1 LQLTSIRRVNVH
13 TRDKSAQ
20 KRSSTSLVTRHKSN
34 RQGMPSDF
42 LSKRDAAAAVDSF
55 YEANLLMGQAST
67 PDLEELTRKALQ
79 IKSQGTRLYVYWT
92 APVARTEC
100 QTIGPATRCFCTH
113 SYSSHAWY
121 ETDSKRIRCR
131 VDGCKCS
138 CFSYVPGRG
147 GTHLRCS
154 CKHEHHDHR
163 KPDGRPT
170 VCKHPGCDCKGFQST
185 WRCGSCGEPYGAHA
199 TIFET
204 AAERARQG
212 KTTESNLGG
221 WSEEKPHL
229 DAVCGGITRMSSLLS
244 GVEREGIA
252 PLPLTDSSA
261 AVCGTCSDGGAREGS
276 GYVHTLASLGASSA
290 SSSAA
295 DSGGFVPLS
304 STAATFARYD
314 RQADEHVGRL
324 RQMQAMSESA
334 RFAHGT
340 SGHRLGSVTAEP
352 APPPPRSAVAAP
364 GAPRSRVVLG
374 AALVAGGAT
383 SHKGPAALGAALKA
397 GGASSQKGPAARSR
411 PPFAPPTPAQL
422 REKAAAAA
430 EARFAAAAAGGG
442 ASAAVPSEAAAG
454 AAATAPRDRETI
466 GREPGADASSTREG
480 GAAQAAAAPK
490 TLTVGAGGLRGAGG
504 RGATASA
511 VHGGPAKAAASSS
524 SASARPA
531 SARGGAAKAA
541 VAAAKRERVAVAA
554 ERRLAMSRSGTR
566 EVEEE
571 HVVEAL

>member
-1 LQLTSIRRVNVH
+1 
-13 TRDKSAQ
+13 
-20 KRSSTSLVTRHKSN
+20 
-34 RQGMPSDF
+34 MPSDF

-261 AVCGTCSDGGAREGS
+261 AVCGTCSDGGGAREGS
-276 GYVHTLASLGASSA
+276 GYVHTLASLGASSS

-295 DSGGFVPLS
+295 DSGGVVPLS

-324 RQMQAMSESA
+324 RQMQATMSESA

-340 SGHRLGSVTAEP
+340 SGHRLGGSVTAEP
-352 APPPPRSAVAAP
+352 APPPPRSAAAAP

-374 AALVAGGAT
+374 AALV
-383 SHKGPAALGAALKA
+383 A

-442 ASAAVPSEAAAG
+442 ASPAVSSEAAAG

-554 ERRLAMSRSGTR
+554 ERRLAISSSGTR
-566 EVEEE
+566 EVEE
-571 HVVEAL
+571 HVVEALNG

>member
-1 LQLTSIRRVNVH
+1 MDAI
-13 TRDKSAQ
+13 
-20 KRSSTSLVTRHKSN
+20 
-34 RQGMPSDF
+34 
-42 LSKRDAAAAVDSF
+42 SKRDAAAAIDSL
-55 YEANLLMGQAST
+55 YEANLLMGQANT

-79 IKSQGTRLYVYWT
+79 IKSKGTRLYVYWT
-92 APVARTEC
+92 TPVARTEC
-100 QTIGPATRCFCTH
+100 QAIGPATRCFCTH

-147 GTHLRCS
+147 GTHLRCA
-154 CKHEHHDHR
+154 CTHEHHEHR

-170 VCKHPGCDCKGFQST
+170 ACKHPGCDCKGFLST

-212 KTTESNLGG
+212 KPTESNLGG

-261 AVCGTCSDGGAREGS
+261 AVCGTCSDGGAHEGS
-276 GYVHTLASLGASSA
+276 GYVHTLASLGASSS

-314 RQADEHVGRL
+314 RQAGEHVGRL
-324 RQMQAMSESA
+324 RQMQAMSERA

-340 SGHRLGSVTAEP
+340 SGHRLGGSVTAEP
-352 APPPPRSAVAAP
+352 APPPPRSAAAAP

-383 SHKGPAALGAALKA
+383 
-397 GGASSQKGPAARSR
+397 SQKGPAARSR

-442 ASAAVPSEAAAG
+442 ASAAVSSEAAAG
-454 AAATAPRDRETI
+454 AAATAPSGRVVI
-466 GREPGADASSTREG
+466 GRGTGADASSTREG

-490 TLTVGAGGLRGAGG
+490 TPTVGRGDAGGLRGAGG
-504 RGATASA
+504 RGAKASA
-511 VHGGPAKAAASSS
+511 VHGEPAKAAASSS

-554 ERRLAMSRSGTR
+554 EQRLAISSSGTR

-571 HVVEAL
+571 HIVEDVNLGRPVAIV

>member
-1 LQLTSIRRVNVH
+1 MDAI
-13 TRDKSAQ
+13 
-20 KRSSTSLVTRHKSN
+20 
-34 RQGMPSDF
+34 
-42 LSKRDAAAAVDSF
+42 SKRDAAAAIDSL
-55 YEANLLMGQAST
+55 YEANLLMGQANT

-79 IKSQGTRLYVYWT
+79 IKSKGTRLYVYWT
-92 APVARTEC
+92 TPVARTEC
-100 QTIGPATRCFCTH
+100 QAIGPATRCFCTH
-113 SYSSHAWY
+113 SYSSHVWY

-147 GTHLRCS
+147 GTHLRCA
-154 CKHEHHDHR
+154 CTHEHHEHR

-170 VCKHPGCDCKGFQST
+170 ACKHPGCDCKGFLST

-212 KTTESNLGG
+212 KPTESNLGG

-252 PLPLTDSSA
+252 ALPLTDSLA
-261 AVCGTCSDGGAREGS
+261 AVCGNCSDGGAHEGS
-276 GYVHTLASLGASSA
+276 GHVHTLASLGASSS
-290 SSSAA
+290 SSSALDA
-295 DSGGFVPLS
+295 GGFVPLS

-314 RQADEHVGRL
+314 RQAGEHVGRL
-324 RQMQAMSESA
+324 RQMQAMSERA

-340 SGHRLGSVTAEP
+340 SGHRLGGSVTAEP
-352 APPPPRSAVAAP
+352 APPPPRGAAAAP

-374 AALVAGGAT
+374 A
-383 SHKGPAALGAALKA
+383 
-397 GGASSQKGPAARSR
+397 GGASSPDRPAVRSR
-411 PPFAPPTPAQL
+411 PPVAPPTPAQL

-442 ASAAVPSEAAAG
+442 GGAAAAASEAAAG
-454 AAATAPRDRETI
+454 AAAKAPSGRVVI
-466 GREPGADASSTREG
+466 GRGTGADASSTREG

-490 TLTVGAGGLRGAGG
+490 TPTVGRGDAGGLRGAGG
-504 RGATASA
+504 RGAKASA
-511 VHGGPAKAAASSS
+511 VHGEPAKAAASSS

-554 ERRLAMSRSGTR
+554 ERRLAISSSGTR

-571 HVVEAL
+571 HVVEDVNLGRPVAM